1 MALVITQAGL
11 NKAIDAS
18 LQGISF
24 KITHVGVGATGYVP
38 DIEQDSLKNEITRLA
53 ISGGKKINSNQ
64 IHLTALF
71 DGEAEIIGREI
82 GFYLE
87 DGTLFAVDSDPDI
100 IIMYKSGSNGS
111 RALEAFDLI
120 LDSVPA
126 DSITVDVTGDLTLNF
141 DKDFEE
147 IKQFTLDKLSN
158 YSPTLNTQYAP
169 WDATRTY
176 KTGEVCTIEVE
187 GEVIAMQ
194 MYAGPNIT
202 CLDKDP
208 ADLTNRH
215 EQWGDPTK
223 PFWWIPYTGT
233 EVGTPFWWLSETP
246 PESAVMEINVNL
258 PTSIYWRL
266 ARRYP
271 DLVSVVDDTE
281 IINTGEIRGE
291 FLRVLDQGKGVDGSR
306 KINSSQTASRHYYL
320 QRAGLG
326 GALGSVWADH
336 IGGVSRKENYG
347 RDVITSGNRGLL
359 ALSGRYQTVEMS
371 SYDSVSRNVSRAMAI
386 TI

>member
-71 DGEAEIIGREI
+71 DGESEIIGREI

-147 IKQFTLDKLSN
+147 IKQFTIDELSK
-158 YSPTLNTQYAP
+158 YSPTLKIQHAP
-169 WDATRTY
+169 LDAKRTY
-176 KTGEVCTIEVE
+176 KTGEVCTIEAY

-202 CLDKDP
+202 CINKNP

-215 EQWGDPTK
+215 EQWADPTK

-246 PESAVMEINVNL
+246 PESAVMEINANL
-258 PTSIYWRL
+258 PSAVYWRL
-266 ARRYP
+266 ARCYP
-271 DLVSVVDDTE
+271 DLVKVVGSTE
-281 IINTGEIRGE
+281 IINTGEIRGH
-291 FLRVLDQGKGVDGSR
+291 FLRVLDQGRGFDANR
-306 KINSSQTASRHYYL
+306 HINSYQRDLLRQHGHAINNGTSVAFSDENSTSPYAVGSGSTRGDDYIRATSVTNAESGSETRPHNTA
-320 QRAGLG
+320 
-326 GALGSVWADH
+326 
-336 IGGVSRKENYG
+336 
-347 RDVITSGNRGLL
+347 
-359 ALSGRYQTVEMS
+359 
-371 SYDSVSRNVSRAMAI
+371 RAMAI